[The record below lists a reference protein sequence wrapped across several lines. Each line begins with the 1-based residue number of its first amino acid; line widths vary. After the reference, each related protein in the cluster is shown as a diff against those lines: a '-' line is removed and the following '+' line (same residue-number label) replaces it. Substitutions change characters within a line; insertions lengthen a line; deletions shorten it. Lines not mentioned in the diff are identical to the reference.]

1 MIVKENKKEIIE
13 SVSIIF
19 GDTKVEFKCFDGE
32 FYDRY
37 IPSDLNR
44 IKREYREL
52 LIKERIALI
61 DVILFVDMMLTFLD
75 IKYDKKGWDSYINEL
90 LDTRGQAETFWVF
103 IDDKET
109 LDYMISNLLKDNMK

>member
-19 GDTKVEFKCFDGE
+19 DDTKVELKCFD
-32 FYDRY
+32 RY
-37 IPSDLNR
+37 IQSDLNR

-61 DVILFVDMMLTFLD
+61 DVVFFVDIMLTFLD
-75 IKYDKKGWDSYINEL
+75 IEYDKKGWNSYIDEL
-90 LDTRGQAETFWVF
+90 FDTIGQTDWVF

-109 LDYMISNLLKDNMK
+109 LDYMISNLLKDNIK

>member
-19 GDTKVEFKCFDGE
+19 DDTKVEFKCFDGE

-61 DVILFVDMMLTFLD
+61 DVIFFVDIMLTFLD
-75 IKYDKKGWDSYINEL
+75 IEYDKKGWNSYIDEL
-90 LDTRGQAETFWVF
+90 FDTIGQTDWVF